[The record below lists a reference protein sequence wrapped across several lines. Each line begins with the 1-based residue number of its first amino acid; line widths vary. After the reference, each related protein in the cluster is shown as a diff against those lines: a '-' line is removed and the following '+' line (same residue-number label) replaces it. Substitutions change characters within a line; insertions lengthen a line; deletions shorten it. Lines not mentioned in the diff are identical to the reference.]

1 MKKTDILIIGSGIA
15 GLFFAIK
22 IAKKRPDL
30 SIAIMTKDKVK
41 NSNTQLAQGGIA
53 VVTDCIKDSFEQ
65 HIADTLQSGGGL
77 CDEEIVKMVIH
88 QAPERLKELIDIGV
102 SFDKNKSGIWNLG
115 LEGGHSQHR
124 ILHHKDISG
133 AEIEKNLIETI
144 KQLSNI
150 TVLEDH
156 LVIDV
161 DTKKS
166 NGKMR
171 CTGAFYCD
179 KINKKVKYIRTK
191 TVVLSTGGCG
201 QIFKNTTNPEIA
213 TGDGIAIASRA
224 GAVIKDM
231 QYIQFHP
238 TALYEEDKNPFF
250 LISEAVRGF
259 GAHIVNE
266 NQKRFIFKD
275 DIRGELATRDIV
287 SQAISKEIETSGK
300 QYVYLDC
307 RHLDF
312 AEFYRHFPSIT
323 DYCKTIGLHPERDL
337 IPIVPVAHYQCG
349 GISVNKKSQT
359 NIKNLYAIGECSRTG
374 LHGKNR
380 LASNSLLEALVFAHQ
395 ASDHIGR
402 TIDDLSFSSKKSLL
416 KFDEPLMDRDSNY
429 FVELKKEL
437 QTMMTFFFA
446 NKDSDFAPI
455 LNRIESMKMATVGL
469 LFKKQKITTQLI
481 EFTNMLTV
489 AKIIVEQN
497 KTEALKNVTSY

>member
-22 IAKKRPDL
+22 IGKKRPDL

-53 VVTDCIKDSFEQ
+53 VVTDCIEDSFEQ
-65 HIADTLQSGGGL
+65 HIQDTLKSGGGL
-77 CDEEIVKMVIH
+77 CDEEVVKMVIH
-88 QAPERLKELIDIGV
+88 QAPERLNELIDIGV

-144 KQLSNI
+144 KQLPNI
-150 TVLEDH
+150 TLLEDH

-161 DTKKS
+161 DTKKN
-166 NGKMR
+166 NGR
-171 CTGAFYCD
+171 INCTGAFYCD
-179 KINKKVKYIRTK
+179 KINKKVKYIRAK
-191 TVVLSTGGCG
+191 TIVLSTGGCG

-238 TALYEEDKNPFF
+238 TALYEENKNPFF

-266 NQKRFIFKD
+266 DQKRFIFKD

-287 SQAISKEIETSGK
+287 SHAISKEIEMSGNP
-300 QYVYLDC
+300 YVYLDC

-312 AEFYRHFPSIT
+312 EEFCSHFPSIT
-323 DYCKTIGLHPERDL
+323 DYCKTIGLYPEKDL

-349 GISVNKKSQT
+349 GINVNKKSQT

-395 ASDHIGR
+395 ASEHIAKN
-402 TIDDLSFSSKKSLL
+402 IDELSFASKDAMLQ
-416 KFDEPLMDRDSNY
+416 FDEPLMDRDSNY
-429 FVELKKEL
+429 FMKFKKEL
-437 QTMMTFFFA
+437 QTMMTFFYA
-446 NKDSDFAPI
+446 SNDSDFVKI

-469 LFKKQKITTQLI
+469 LFKKKKITTQLI

-489 AKIIVEQN
+489 AKIIIEHH
-497 KTEALKNVTSY
+497 KTKVLKSAVMY

>member
-1 MKKTDILIIGSGIA
+1 MKNTDILIIGSGVA

-22 IAKKRPDL
+22 IAEKRPEL
-30 SIAIMTKDKVK
+30 SITIMTKEKAK

-53 VVTDCIKDSFEQ
+53 VVTDSIEDSFEQ
-65 HIADTLQSGGGL
+65 HIQDTLKSGGGS

-88 QAPERLKELIDIGV
+88 QAPERLGELIDIGV

-133 AEIEKNLIETI
+133 AEIGKKLIDTI
-144 KQLSNI
+144 NQLSNI
-150 TVLEDH
+150 TVLENH
-156 LVIDV
+156 LVIDIN
-161 DTKKS
+161 TKNNKG
-166 NGKMR
+166 NPYA
-171 CTGAFYCD
+171 TGAFYCD
-179 KINKKVKYIRTK
+179 KVNDRIKYIQAK
-191 TVVLSTGGCG
+191 TIVLSTGGCG

-224 GAVIKDM
+224 GALIKDM

-266 NQKRFIFKD
+266 DQKRFIFKD

-300 QYVYLDC
+300 PYVYLDC
-307 RHLDF
+307 RHLELE
-312 AEFYRHFPSIT
+312 EFYAHFPSIT
-323 DYCKTIGLHPERDL
+323 DYCKKIGLNPKTDL

-349 GISVNKKSQT
+349 GINVDKNSET

-395 ASDHIGR
+395 ASKHIDSI
-402 TIDDLSFSSKKSLL
+402 IDEIAFSPKKSMLG
-416 KFDEPLMDRDSNY
+416 FNEPLVKTNSNN
-429 FVELKKEL
+429 FIKLKKEL
-437 QTMMTFFFA
+437 QTMMTHFYA
-446 NKDSDFAPI
+446 NKDADFEKI
-455 LNRIESMKMATVGL
+455 IDEIESMKMKTVAL
-469 LFKKQKITTQLI
+469 LFKKQKLTTQLV

-489 AKIIVEQN
+489 AKIVIEDHKEQIIEN
-497 KTEALKNVTSY
+497 ISSY